1 MDQNNIARLLYL
13 LLFTLF
19 LRYSLHM
26 KDAILEGG
34 NQFEKV
40 HGMSIFQYMDKDP
53 TFNIVFNKGMTD
65 LSTIALRK
73 ILEVLYQGFVELS
86 SLVDVGGGTGRCLSM
101 VISKF
106 LILVKFL
113 IFFSRIFFFS

>member
-1 MDQNNIARLLYL
+1 MDQNNIACLLYL
-13 LLFTLF
+13 QLFTLF

-53 TFNIVFNKGMTD
+53 TFNLVFKAKM
-65 LSTIALRK
+65 
-73 ILEVLYQGFVELS
+73 GFYP
-86 SLVDVGGGTGRCLSM
+86 
-101 VISKF
+101 F
-106 LILVKFL
+106 LINFL
-113 IFFSRIFFFS
+113 AKCPVFKIT

>member
-1 MDQNNIARLLYL
+1 MDQNNIACLLYL

-53 TFNIVFNKGMTD
+53 TFNIVFKVKM
-65 LSTIALRK
+65 
-73 ILEVLYQGFVELS
+73 GFYPFF
-86 SLVDVGGGTGRCLSM
+86 
-101 VISKF
+101 INF
-106 LILVKFL
+106 LVKCSVSK
-113 IFFSRIFFFS
+113 II